1 MKNDALLR
9 ETKKRKGKA
18 LKILIGIICGILGL
32 AAILFGIYKLAIDPH
47 RGVNSGSVETLSLD
61 EMITADQAIEDIDY
75 VMEMYR
81 ERHPAWLED
90 GNTRVADVERQY
102 QEEVGNIRN
111 SGISE
116 ISVLEEWQMISRI
129 MHCLYDG
136 HSNVYSLNSNT
147 KYLEDF
153 SMLRTYGPPVMI
165 DGRSYEDVLNDF
177 CGVFQYET
185 ESYAQAVFDSNVIC
199 NEDYLRWTGVDTSDG
214 VDMVF
219 DTGDGVTESFHY
231 DFVPLED
238 VAGRE
243 EGEDSDEK
251 WVYYDIDEENGIG
264 IFTLTS
270 CRYDNEYKRTV
281 RDFFEAVNESGIEHI
296 IVDLRWNGGGSSLVG
311 DEFIHYLDVDGYYS
325 WPVHVRYGSFLY
337 KWDKSYMKNNRKDP
351 LYHGDL
357 YVLTNQR
364 TFSAAMDFAMDI
376 MDNDLGIIVGEP
388 SGNLPDSYG
397 DILKFDTPNS
407 HLNFSI
413 SYKRWFRID
422 ETKSG
427 QPLDPDY
434 PCSSEEAMD
443 RAYELILGN

>member
-1 MKNDALLR
+1 MKKETVSR
-9 ETKKRKGKA
+9 ESRKRGGKA
-18 LKILIGIICGILGL
+18 LKLILSIIGGILAL
-32 AAILFGIYKLAIDPH
+32 AAIMFGVYKLAIDPH
-47 RGVNSGSVETLSLD
+47 RGVNRESAETLPLD
-61 EMITADQAIEDIDY
+61 ERLTTDQAIEDIDY
-75 VMEMYR
+75 VMEMFR

-90 GNTRVADVERQY
+90 GNNRVAAVEEQY
-102 QEEVGNIRN
+102 QEEVLNLRN
-111 SGISE
+111 SGASE

-136 HSNVYSLNSNT
+136 HSCVYSSGSNVR
-147 KYLEDF
+147 YLEDF

-165 DGRSYEDVLNDF
+165 DGRAYEDVLNDF
-177 CGVFQYET
+177 CNVFQYET
-185 ESYAQAVFDSNVIC
+185 ESYAQAVFDSNIIC
-199 NEDYLRWTGVDTSDG
+199 NEDYLRWTGIDTSDG

-219 DTGDGVTESFHY
+219 DTGDGVTESCHY
-231 DFVPLED
+231 DFVPIDD

-243 EGEDSDEK
+243 EGEDSVE
-251 WVYYDIDEENGIG
+251 WVYYEIDEDNGIG

-270 CRYDNEYKRTV
+270 CDYNSEYRKKV
-281 RDFFEAVNESGIEHI
+281 HEFFKAVDEAGIEHI
-296 IVDLRWNGGGSSLVG
+296 IVDLRWNGGGSSMVG

-325 WPVHVRYGSFLY
+325 WPVHVRYGSHLL
-337 KWDKSYMKNNRKDP
+337 KWDKSYIRNNRKDP
-351 LYHGDL
+351 LYHGDV

-376 MDNDLGIIVGEP
+376 MDNDLGILVGEP
-388 SGNLPDSYG
+388 SGNLPESYG
-397 DILKFDTPNS
+397 DILLFDTPNS
-407 HLNFSI
+407 HLNFQI

>member
-1 MKNDALLR
+1 MS
-9 ETKKRKGKA
+9 KGKKSKMIVLGIVIAVVA
-18 LKILIGIICGILGL
+18 LAGVAAGVWFL
-32 AAILFGIYKLAIDPH
+32 ALNPY
-47 RGVNSGSVETLSLD
+47 RGTVNNPSETLALD
-61 EMITADQAIEDIDY
+61 TVLTRDQAKEDMAY

-81 ERHPAWLED
+81 ERHPAWIETD
-90 GNTRVADVERQY
+90 EVRVADVEAQY
-102 QEEVGNIRN
+102 LEELKLLD
-111 SGISE
+111 SLADEE
-116 ISVLEEWQMISRI
+116 ITVLAEWQMISRI

-147 KYLEDF
+147 RYLEDF
-153 SMLRTYGPPVMI
+153 SMLRSYGPPVMI

-185 ESYAQAVFDSNVIC
+185 ESYAQAVFDSNVVC

-281 RDFFEAVNESGIEHI
+281 REFFEAVNESGIEHI
-296 IVDLRWNGGGSSLVG
+296 IVDLRWNGGGSSMVG